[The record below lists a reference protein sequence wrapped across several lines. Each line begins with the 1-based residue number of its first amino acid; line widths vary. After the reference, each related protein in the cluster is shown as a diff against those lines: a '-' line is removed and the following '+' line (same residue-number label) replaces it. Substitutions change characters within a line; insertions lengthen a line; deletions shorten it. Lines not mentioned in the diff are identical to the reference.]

1 MVGSAELANPGGTP
15 RDIPARRI
23 EDRIRHLCDEISFTQ
38 DLQASMTLRA
48 EIEAAIAE
56 FIRRIEN
63 RASAAVIGW
72 PEFPHERRKAGN
84 ISG

>member
-1 MVGSAELANPGGTP
+1 MAGSAELTNPCGTP
-15 RDIPARRI
+15 RDIPARRL
-23 EDRIRHLCDEISFTQ
+23 EDRIRQLCDEISFTE
-38 DLQASMTLRA
+38 DLQEFVKLRI
-48 EIEAAIAE
+48 EIEAAISE